1 MKPLICVTL
10 ASLLL
15 GSAAVS
21 AEQNQRSKHLNQK
34 ATPARASVQGEVR
47 VVFSTG
53 DVKLIHE
60 YYAPEYRH
68 LPRGMSKKL
77 VRTGTLP
84 PGWQKKMQPFPLE
97 LARRLG
103 PVPDGFKRGVIN
115 GQAVIYNSRTHVILD
130 VTVLF

>member
-1 MKPLICVTL
+1 MRPLLCATL

-21 AEQNQRSKHLNQK
+21 TEQNQRSKQVNPK
-34 ATPARASVQGEVR
+34 ATHDRAVVQGEVR

-60 YYAPEYRH
+60 YYAPQYRH

-84 PGWQKKMQPFPLE
+84 PGWQKKMQPFPLA
-97 LARRLG
+97 LARRLA
-103 PVPDGFKRGVIN
+103 PVPDGFHRGVIN
-115 GQAVIYNSRTHVILD
+115 GQAVIYNSRSHVVMD

>member
-1 MKPLICVTL
+1 MRPLLCVTL

-15 GSAAVS
+15 GSVAVS
-21 AEQNQRSKHLNQK
+21 AEQNQRSKQVNPK
-34 ATPARASVQGEVR
+34 ATHDRASVQGEAR

-60 YYAPEYRH
+60 YYAPQSRH

-84 PGWQKKMQPFPLE
+84 PGWQKKMQPFPLA

-115 GQAVIYNSRTHVILD
+115 GQAVIYNSRTDVILD

>member
-1 MKPLICVTL
+1 MRPLLCVTL
-10 ASLLL
+10 ALLLL

-21 AEQNQRSKHLNQK
+21 AEQNQRSKQVNQK

-47 VVFSTG
+47 VAFSTG

-60 YYAPEYRH
+60 YYAPQYRH

-84 PGWQKKMQPFPLE
+84 PGWQKKMQPFPLA
-97 LARRLG
+97 LARRLA
-103 PVPDGFKRGVIN
+103 PLPDGFHRGVIN
-115 GQAVIYNSRTHVILD
+115 GQAVIYNSRTRVIGD